1 MITVLF
7 SVNFALTVL
16 YLYTSSQYGM
26 HDYQSCKTITKI
38 KVLKYHQFMNSQKTE
53 QVPKLFQ
60 ILKV

>member
-1 MITVLF
+1 
-7 SVNFALTVL
+7 
-16 YLYTSSQYGM
+16 M